1 MACGALSSSDAA
13 GAIGG
18 VVDLAWLLDQR
29 TGLNKDEIQNEGRQ
43 LKKIYTSLKVAAGKA
58 YSPEAAHML
67 LESCFKFLQAAAI
80 QEEECNTLKKEHAH
94 HVRVKRAEE

>member
-1 MACGALSSSDAA
+1 M
-13 GAIGG
+13 
-18 VVDLAWLLDQR
+18 VDLTWLLEER
-29 TGLNKDEIQNEGRQ
+29 KGLRKNDIQDEGREM
-43 LKKIYTSLKVAAGKA
+43 KKISSTLKAAAGKA

-80 QEEECNTLKKEHAH
+80 QEEECNTLKKEHGH